1 MSVVRLSLFGAAAA
15 LILASATPAAAGGFG
30 YEGGGAIVNCV
41 RSICN
46 FGARGYRHHHRHH
59 HRHFGYWGEGRIITA
74 SPYYLVDQGPVYNIP
89 AIAYREP
96 SVAYD
101 IDAGA
106 YPYVGW
112 RTYGP
117 RRFYGGTRYRSH
129 WRHGFHHGHRA
140 YRHVRYSARYGK
152 PYFPRHHGHGH
163 HHHRHGAW
171 R

>member
-15 LILASATPAAAGGFG
+15 LILASATPAAAGGYG
-30 YEGGGAIVNCV
+30 YEGGGAVVNCV

-46 FGARGYRHHHRHH
+46 FGARGYRHHHHRHHH
-59 HRHFGYWGEGRIITA
+59 HRHFGYWGEGRIITS

-96 SVAYD
+96 SVEYD

-117 RRFYGGTRYRSH
+117 RRFYGATRYYSH
-129 WRHGFHHGHRA
+129 WRHNSHRGYRPHWYGRHSA
-140 YRHVRYSARYGK
+140 YRHHPIWK
-152 PYFPRHHGHGH
+152 
-163 HHHRHGAW
+163 
-171 R
+171 